1 MNKISADHLARR
13 ACVYI
18 RQSTPDQVQHNLESQ
33 RRQYGLV
40 DRARTLGWQDI
51 DVIDDDLGI
60 SGSGT
65 PRPGF
70 ERLLRALC
78 DGQVGAVFCIEAS
91 RLARNGKD
99 WHTLLEFCSI
109 IGALLIDAE
118 AVYDPR
124 VTNDRLLLGMKGTIS
139 EMEVASFRE
148 RAHAALLQKAQRGA
162 LVRRV
167 PIGYV
172 KGPDD
177 RIEKD
182 PDTRIRSTL
191 DLIFRKFAELG
202 SARQVYFWLDGQQI
216 QLPVVRGPEEAREIV
231 WQPARYH
238 AVLSV
243 LKNPLYAGAY
253 AYGRSKTVVRLEG
266 GRKQVRRQAQRRRE
280 DWAVLILD
288 HHEGYIDWDV
298 YQSNQTMIAHNDNA
312 RGNAVRGSIRRGG
325 ALLAGLLRCGHCGAK
340 LLAQYPGPH
349 VIRYQCS
356 GYLLNRDQACCVMFG
371 GLRADRLVSEQLM
384 QSLAPF
390 GMEAAIEAIESLHG
404 ANDERIQQRTLAL
417 EHARYEVTR
426 ARRQY
431 DAVDP
436 ANRLVAAELERRWN
450 QALTTEAQ
458 LQAEVVTL
466 QESRER
472 PLTEVQKR
480 ELLSFARNLPRLW
493 DDSESL
499 PEHKKR
505 LLRIA
510 LKEIIATC
518 EGDTIRLIL
527 HWQGGDHTQV
537 EFQKV
542 GTGRHRYVTDDRLV
556 EIVRMLARI
565 EPDAR
570 IASILN
576 RNQRRTAHGHNWT
589 AKRICS
595 LRNNHAIPVYC
606 EGERQARGEMSVSES
621 AAALGITPT
630 SILRLIRV
638 KQLPATQAC
647 ASAPWILRKADV
659 ERCVAERNNPA
670 PPTNGRFGA
679 TDPSNSI
686 ASKGVHHV
694 ELSKNNSTCQRALDI

>member
-1 MNKISADHLARR
+1 MNKITSDHRARR

-33 RRQYGLV
+33 RRQYALA
-40 DRARTLGWQDI
+40 DRARSLGWQDI
-51 DVIDDDLGI
+51 DVIDDDLGV

-65 PRPGF
+65 RRAGF

-78 DGQVGAVFCIEAS
+78 DGQIGAVFSVEAS
-91 RLARNGKD
+91 RLARNGRD
-99 WHTLLEFCSI
+99 WHTLLEFCSVV
-109 IGALLIDAE
+109 GALLIDAE
-118 AVYDPR
+118 AVYDPTL
-124 VTNDRLLLGMKGTIS
+124 TNDRLLLGMKGTIS

-148 RAHAALLQKAQRGA
+148 RAHAAIMQKAQRGA

-172 KGPDD
+172 KGSDD

-182 PDTRIRSTL
+182 PDVRIRSAI

-202 SARQVYFWLDGQQI
+202 SVRQVFFWLDRQHI
-216 QLPVVRGPEEAREIV
+216 QLPVVRGPEEVREIV

-238 AVLSV
+238 SVLSV
-243 LKNPLYAGAY
+243 LKNPVYAGAY
-253 AYGRSKTVVRLEG
+253 VYGRSKTIVRLDSG
-266 GRKQVRRQAQRRRE
+266 QKRVRRQVRRRRE
-280 DWAVLILD
+280 DWAVLITD
-288 HHEGYIDWDV
+288 HHESYIDWDI
-298 YQSNQTMIAHNDNA
+298 YQSNQTMIANNDNA
-312 RGNAVRGSIRRGG
+312 RGSAVRGAVRRGE

-340 LLAQYPGPH
+340 LLAQYPGPG

-356 GYLLNRDQACCVMFG
+356 GYLLNRDRACCVMFG
-371 GLRADRLVSEQLM
+371 GLRADRAVAEQLM
-384 QSLAPF
+384 QSLTPF
-390 GMEAAIEAIESLHG
+390 AVEAAMEAIQSLQG
-404 ANDERIQQRTLAL
+404 ASSERTQQKTQAL
-417 EHARYEVTR
+417 EHARYEVSR

-450 QALTTEAQ
+450 QALLTEAQ
-458 LQAEVVTL
+458 LEAEL
-466 QESRER
+466 AALPQSGER
-472 PLTEVQKR
+472 PLTDGQKQD
-480 ELLSFARNLPRLW
+480 LLSLARDLPLLW
-493 DDSESL
+493 NDPQGL

-505 LLRIA
+505 ILRIA

-518 EGDTIRLIL
+518 EGETIRLVL

-537 EFQKV
+537 EFEKIRA
-542 GTGRHRYVTDDRLV
+542 GRHRFVTDDDLV

-576 RNQRRTAHGHNWT
+576 RNQRRTAHGQIWT

-595 LRNNHAIPVYC
+595 LRHNHAIAVYQ
-606 EGERQARGEMSVSES
+606 EGERQTRSELSVSET
-621 AAALGITPT
+621 AVVLGVTPT
-630 SILRLIRV
+630 TILRLIRL

-647 ASAPWILRKADV
+647 AGAPWILRTEDV
-659 ERCVAERNNPA
+659 ERCLARRNQPET
-670 PPTNGRFGA
+670 PPMVDSAQMTLEI
-679 TDPSNSI
+679 S
-686 ASKGVHHV
+686 
-694 ELSKNNSTCQRALDI
+694 

>member
-1 MNKISADHLARR
+1 MNKISADHLVRR
-13 ACVYI
+13 ACVYV

-40 DRARTLGWQDI
+40 DRARALGWQDI

-65 PRPGF
+65 RRPGF
-70 ERLLRALC
+70 ERLLRSLC
-78 DGQVGAVFCIEAS
+78 DGRVGAVFSVEAS
-91 RLARNGKD
+91 RLARNGRD
-99 WHTLLEFCSI
+99 WHTLLEFCSVV
-109 IGALLIDAE
+109 GALLIDAE

-124 VTNDRLLLGMKGTIS
+124 ITNDRLLLGMKGTIS

-148 RAHAALLQKAQRGA
+148 RAQAAILQKAHRGA

-172 KGPDD
+172 KGSDD

-182 PDTRIRSTL
+182 PDARVGSTI
-191 DLIFRKFAELG
+191 DLIFGKFAELG
-202 SARQVYFWLDGQQI
+202 SVRQVYFWLDRQRI
-216 QLPVVRGPEEAREIV
+216 QLPVASGPEEAREIV
-231 WQPARYH
+231 WQAARYH

-243 LKNPLYAGAY
+243 LKNPVYAGAY
-253 AYGRSKTVVRLEG
+253 AYGRSKTIVGLEAG
-266 GRKQVRRQAQRRRE
+266 QKRVRRQVQRRRE

-288 HHEGYIDWDV
+288 HHQSYIDWDV

-312 RGNAVRGSIRRGG
+312 RGTAVRGSVKHGA

-340 LLAQYPGPH
+340 LLAQYPGPR

-356 GYLLNRDQACCVMFG
+356 GYLLNRDRACCVMFG
-371 GLRADRLVSEQLM
+371 GLRADGLVSEQLM
-384 QSLAPF
+384 QCLTPF
-390 GMEAAIEAIESLHG
+390 GIEAASEAIESLQG
-404 ANDERIQQRTLAL
+404 GSDQRIQQKALAL
-417 EHARYEVTR
+417 EQARYEVTR

-431 DAVDP
+431 DVVDP

-458 LQAEVVTL
+458 LEAELVTL
-466 QESRER
+466 QQGREH
-472 PLTEVQKR
+472 PLTDLQKR
-480 ELLSFARNLPRLW
+480 ELLSFARDLPGLW
-493 DDSESL
+493 EDPRSL

-505 LLRIA
+505 LIRIA
-510 LKEIIATC
+510 LKEIVATC

-537 EFQKV
+537 EFQKIRA
-542 GTGRHRYVTDDRLV
+542 GRHRYVTDDDLV

-576 RNQRRTAHGHNWT
+576 RNQRRTAHGQSWT

-595 LRNNHAIPVYC
+595 LRNNHAIPVYR
-606 EGERQARGEMSVSES
+606 EGERQARDEMSVSES
-621 AAALGITPT
+621 AIALGVTST
-630 SILRLIRV
+630 SILRLIRL

-647 ASAPWILRKADV
+647 ASAPWVLRRADV
-659 ERCVAERNNPA
+659 ERCVAERNYPA
-670 PPTNGRFGA
+670 TPQTVDSAQLTLEIP
-679 TDPSNSI
+679 
-686 ASKGVHHV
+686 
-694 ELSKNNSTCQRALDI
+694 